1 MNDSITYVD
10 VDGHILEPPTMWLD
24 YIEPEYRDGAVQ
36 ILLDNKGLE
45 YLSVAGATSWFMQG
59 GVLGNIAG
67 IGQDVRE
74 HLTPGSITYEESLL
88 PGGYDPHE
96 RIKVMDEEGIDVSI
110 LYPSLGLCWEDVCPD
125 SKLAAANCRA
135 YNNWMIDF
143 CKPYP
148 DRLHAAAH
156 IPALDVEEAVKELRR
171 VANLGVKSA
180 MLISAAP
187 DGLAFGN
194 LRFDPLWAE
203 AQEIGIPISFHPTG
217 SFTSIGNRFYPT
229 PEDSSVWWI
238 YVISS
243 DEVKYQF
250 TSLLNDGVLEKFPEL
265 KIVLLEWGVGWLAFW
280 LDRMDQKY
288 EVNGFTTPMKMP
300 PSEYFRRQ
308 VWIAME
314 PDERLAKFSIETLG
328 ADKFFWAYDYPHSDS
343 VTEPLSKLKETLAP
357 LPEASQRMVAGENAI
372 ALYDLQVGAPQL

>member
-36 ILLDNKGLE
+36 ILLDDKGLE

-125 SKLAAANCRA
+125 PKLAAANCRA

-143 CKPYP
+143 CKPLSRP
-148 DRLHAAAH
+148 S
-156 IPALDVEEAVKELRR
+156 PRR
-171 VANLGVKSA
+171 R
-180 MLISAAP
+180 P
-187 DGLAFGN
+187 
-194 LRFDPLWAE
+194 
-203 AQEIGIPISFHPTG
+203 HPRPRRRG
-217 SFTSIGNRFYPT
+217 SG
-229 PEDSSVWWI
+229 E
-238 YVISS
+238 
-243 DEVKYQF
+243 
-250 TSLLNDGVLEKFPEL
+250 
-265 KIVLLEWGVGWLAFW
+265 
-280 LDRMDQKY
+280 
-288 EVNGFTTPMKMP
+288 
-300 PSEYFRRQ
+300 
-308 VWIAME
+308 
-314 PDERLAKFSIETLG
+314 G
-328 ADKFFWAYDYPHSDS
+328 A
-343 VTEPLSKLKETLAP
+343 
-357 LPEASQRMVAGENAI
+357 
-372 ALYDLQVGAPQL
+372 